1 MYISQTTKRELM
13 KEKQQKVKRNRTQR
27 CLTFND
33 DTFVSFQDLCKKRD
47 AVPSRVLE
55 RFMDKQVR
63 AI

>member
-1 MYISQTTKRELM
+1 MQQTQPQKKRVR
-13 KEKQQKVKRNRTQR
+13 K
-27 CLTFND
+27 CHTFNPD
-33 DTFVSFQDLCKKRD
+33 VYKPFQEMCKKRD

>member
-1 MYISQTTKRELM
+1 MNEEQKTK
-13 KEKQQKVKRNRTQR
+13 KRVRK
-27 CLTFND
+27 CHTFNPD
-33 DTFVSFQDLCKKRD
+33 VYKPFQEMCKKRD